1 MGEVLVQN
9 YIANGIVTFG
19 EYHRYW
25 SDRTRGEKNP
35 QFDEVS
41 SQILDL
47 KEGKMSAVRYFF
59 GVLDPVLPR
68 DVSIC
73 VVPSSRVARTH
84 PGIIQLAR
92 QLCSKGCGRIDRTGY
107 LVRTIDVPKLTEN
120 RRRGRDIHLASIT
133 VDPGMSVYGERVLL
147 LDDVTT
153 TGNSLYACREILI
166 SAGAKSVEMFAIGQ
180 AVYD

>member
-25 SDRTRGEKNP
+25 SDRT
-35 QFDEVS
+35 
-41 SQILDL
+41 
-47 KEGKMSAVRYFF
+47 
-59 GVLDPVLPR
+59 
-68 DVSIC
+68 
-73 VVPSSRVARTH
+73 
-84 PGIIQLAR
+84 
-92 QLCSKGCGRIDRTGY
+92 GY
-107 LVRTIDVPKLTEN
+107 LMRIIDVPKLTEN